1 MIIFSSVFFVSLG
14 VLADVRSI
22 DTRVILFLVVLTISA
37 FASKLIGC
45 GGVAL
50 LRGAQE
56 VYVSSI
62 LMSLFTTIV
71 TPILLRNW
79 LFRPRR
85 NKRAPVLADD

>member
-1 MIIFSSVFFVSLG
+1 MNSKGYKGYVLG
-14 VLADVRSI
+14 G
-22 DTRVILFLVVLTISA
+22 VILFLVVLTISA

-62 LMSLFTTIV
+62 LMSLLTTIV
-71 TPILLRNW
+71 TPILLRSW
-79 LFRPRR
+79 PFKPQR
-85 NKRAPVLADD
+85 NKGTPATADD